1 MDKIEF
7 ENGSEIK
14 IIGIDVANT
23 RSKRGQEQL
32 QEIKE
37 YYKYNPDKYVE
48 EILGIKL
55 YPYQR
60 MILKLMST
68 KEKLLANLGFRRW

>member
-14 IIGIDVANT
+14 IIDTDVANT

-48 EILGIKL
+48 EILGIEL
-55 YPYQR
+55 YTYQKI
-60 MILKLMST
+60 MLKLIPT
-68 KEKLLANLGFRRW
+68 KERLLVKFGFRRR

>member
-14 IIGIDVANT
+14 IIGVDVANT

-48 EILGIKL
+48 EILGIEL
-55 YPYQR
+55 YTYQKI
-60 MILKLMST
+60 MLKLI
-68 KEKLLANLGFRRW
+68 LAKFGFRRR

>member
-14 IIGIDVANT
+14 IIGVDVANT
-23 RSKRGQEQL
+23 RSKRCQEQL
-32 QEIKE
+32 REIKE

-48 EILGIKL
+48 EILGIEL
-55 YPYQR
+55 YTYQKI
-60 MILKLMST
+60 MLKLI
-68 KEKLLANLGFRRW
+68 LAKFGFRRR

>member
-1 MDKIEF
+1 MYKLEF

-14 IIGIDVANT
+14 IIGVDVVNK
-23 RSKRGQEQL
+23 RSKRGQKQL